1 MTYFAASSSHLHV
14 LGGSPAVNRHLR
26 PQRRWTAWE
35 ISPHTSQYTLLK
47 LQSRNN
53 NINSNNFK
61 YQDFKSQ
68 KHTFFKVLAK
78 FKVSKK
84 TLHKF
89 QIRLCFL
96 RLSTQRAVFE
106 LQPRFQIEEQESSSS
121 VLFDPWSGDN
131 QVFFLP
137 PTLYFSD
144 DRKLFSLTAIIFQ
157 RKQSQA
163 ECFCSV
169 ILKILSR

>member
-1 MTYFAASSSHLHV
+1 MFTGNVPKMHES
-14 LGGSPAVNRHLR
+14 
-26 PQRRWTAWE
+26 
-35 ISPHTSQYTLLK
+35 
-47 LQSRNN
+47 SRNLLVKSLSN
-53 NINSNNFK
+53 HVCSNEHRLMFLSEPGPMPSPYHVSHILKKFQSNSK
-61 YQDFKSQ
+61 
-68 KHTFFKVLAK
+68 LA
-78 FKVSKK
+78 KK